1 MNNLVRSAFAAL
13 LISSAVLGACS
24 AQDQS
29 VDGSAASSDEPAAS
43 SPDSSGLEAS
53 VSDAPDSA
61 LSGSDGE
68 EYAQQIALE
77 LETLDQ
83 QIDALRT
90 DSPSVPGMKRL
101 LLKQETARQQLDALQ
116 SDVSSSEQKQA
127 MKRAIA
133 QLKRVY
139 ERVQARTQQA

>member
-1 MNNLVRSAFAAL
+1 MLS
-13 LISSAVLGACS
+13 ACS
-24 AQDQS
+24 APDQP
-29 VDGSAASSDEPAAS
+29 VDGSAVSSAEPATS
-43 SPDSSGLEAS
+43 SPDNSGLDAS
-53 VSDAPDSA
+53 VSDASNSA
-61 LSGSDGE
+61 TSGSDGE
-68 EYAQQIALE
+68 EYTQQIARE

-83 QIDALRT
+83 QIDDLRT

-101 LLKQETARQQLDALQ
+101 LLKQENAHYQLDALQ

-139 ERVQARTQQA
+139 DRVQARTQQA

>member
-13 LISSAVLGACS
+13 LLSSAVLGACS
-24 AQDQS
+24 APDRP
-29 VDGSAASSDEPAAS
+29 VDGSAVSSDEPAAS
-43 SPDSSGLEAS
+43 SPDRSGLEAS
-53 VSDAPDSA
+53 VSDASDSA

-83 QIDALRT
+83 QIDALKA

-101 LLKQETARQQLDALQ
+101 LLKQETAHQQLDALQ

-139 ERVQARTQQA
+139 ERVQTRTQQA